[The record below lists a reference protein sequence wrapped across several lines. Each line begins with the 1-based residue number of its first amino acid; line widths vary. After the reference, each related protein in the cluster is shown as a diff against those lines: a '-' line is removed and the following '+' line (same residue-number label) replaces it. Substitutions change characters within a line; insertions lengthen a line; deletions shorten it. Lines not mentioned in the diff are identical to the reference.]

1 MLNHEFLNQG
11 IPIPQSF
18 PASTLVC
25 APNKSTVENL
35 QMTSR
40 CYSSRTNL
48 LNEAN

>member
-1 MLNHEFLNQG
+1 MNHEWLNQG
-11 IPIPQSF
+11 IPIPATF

-35 QMTSR
+35 QQTAR
-40 CYSSRTNL
+40 CYSSRSNV